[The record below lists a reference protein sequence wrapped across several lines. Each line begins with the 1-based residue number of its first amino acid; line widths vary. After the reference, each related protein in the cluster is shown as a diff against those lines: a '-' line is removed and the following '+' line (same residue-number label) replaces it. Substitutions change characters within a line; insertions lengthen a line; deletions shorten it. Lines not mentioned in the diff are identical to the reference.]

1 VFSYGQPWYKEATLM
16 VDKNIRTHCRP
27 EGGLFMKVKDLM
39 TKSVSA
45 CDEQTN
51 LSSAAIMM
59 WDGDCGILPMVD
71 EREKV
76 VGVITDR
83 DLSLAMATKNRLSAD
98 ILVGEI
104 VEKGDIKACSPDDDV
119 KKALKIMGENQI
131 RRLPVV
137 NEQGQI
143 QGMLSINDLI
153 RHSQADSGELSDKNV
168 MEAMKAICSQQ
179 AVA

>member
-1 VFSYGQPWYKEATLM
+1 
-16 VDKNIRTHCRP
+16 
-27 EGGLFMKVKDLM
+27 MKVKDLM
-39 TKSVSA
+39 TKSAST

-51 LSSAAIMM
+51 LSSAALMM

-71 EREKV
+71 ERRKV

-83 DLSLAMATKNRLSAD
+83 DLSLAMASKNRFPAD

-104 VEKGDIKACSPDDDV
+104 VEKGDIVACSPDDDV
-119 KKALKIMGENQI
+119 KKALNIMGEHQI

-143 QGMLSINDLI
+143 QGILSINDLI
-153 RHSQADSGELSDKNV
+153 LHSQAESGDLSDKNV

-179 AVA
+179 AIA